1 MKYPFHAH
9 TRVALAASITDLNAP
24 TVSELTAATDIACDL
39 TQDGLDLSKS
49 TGSVEVTRWASRF
62 AARRPTRYEFS
73 RPELVGFRFSPPD
86 SEVLWDAAV
95 FRAVKFLVVRRGL
108 DVDAPW
114 AAGQKVE
121 TYWFMFGKRTVAP
134 SDADDLTTFSV
145 PLFVL
150 EDDDEAVVD
159 DES

>member
-1 MKYPFHAH
+1 MKFPFHAH
-9 TRVALAASITDLNAP
+9 TRVALASAIADLGAP
-24 TVSELTAATDIACDL
+24 TVAELAGSIDIACDL
-39 TQDGLDLSKS
+39 TQDGLDLAKS
-49 TGSVEVTRWASRF
+49 TGSAEVTRWASRF
-62 AARRPTRYEFS
+62 AGRRPTRYEFS

-108 DVDAPW
+108 DVDTAW

-121 TYWFMFGKRTVAP
+121 TYRFMFGKRTVAP
-134 SDADDLTTFSV
+134 SDSDDLTTFSV
-145 PLFVL
+145 PLFIL
-150 EDDDEAVVD
+150 DDDDEAVVD